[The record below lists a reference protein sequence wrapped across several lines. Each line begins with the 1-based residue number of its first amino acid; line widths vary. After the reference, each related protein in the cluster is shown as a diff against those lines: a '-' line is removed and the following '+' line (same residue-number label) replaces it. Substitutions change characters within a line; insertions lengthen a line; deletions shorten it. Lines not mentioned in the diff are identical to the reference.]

1 MCESNKPK
9 VTVVELKSGESL
21 PAPDLHLTTSEA
33 GSPDEMP
40 VSEGHKNL
48 ISEDAQKIRRRKA
61 NFEQHLCPKRVS
73 LFFSFFLSFYV
84 SIYTTIQKFEVSKK
98 FFLK

>member
-1 MCESNKPK
+1 MRKDGFLKHLAMCESKKPK

-40 VSEGHKNL
+40 VGEGHKNL
-48 ISEDAQKIRRRKA
+48 ISEDAQKFRRRKA
-61 NFEQHLCPKRVS
+61 NFEQHLCSKKV
-73 LFFSFFLSFYV
+73 SFFKY
-84 SIYTTIQKFEVSKK
+84 IYTTIQKF
-98 FFLK
+98 FN